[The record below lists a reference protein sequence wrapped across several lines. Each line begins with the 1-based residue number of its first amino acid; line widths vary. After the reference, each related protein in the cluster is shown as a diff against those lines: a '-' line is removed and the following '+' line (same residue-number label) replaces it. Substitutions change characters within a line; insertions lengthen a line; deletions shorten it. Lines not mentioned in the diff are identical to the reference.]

1 MSSVARRVAV
11 SGALV
16 VVLALA
22 TVGVATGGV
31 LHAREIRAL
40 DRMLLAAA
48 HERARPEGPGQWE
61 VEDGESPVEAWI
73 VGPGDPRVP
82 PDDARYAIDEEVL
95 VFTHAGD
102 LRLLLLPVEH
112 EYDEDD
118 EVDLLVAAAAPR
130 ITLAESVGP
139 FVVIYGALATTASVL
154 SAMALWI
161 VVRLAFRPLARAR
174 QEAERVVALGQGQR
188 LTDDAPVEIRGLLRA
203 VNRLLDRLDAAHGA
217 QQRFTAEAA
226 HELRTPV
233 STMLGELDVALRRPR
248 SAEEYRAVLAST
260 REEVDRLR
268 AIVQA
273 LTALTRIDAG
283 QAEAH
288 RDLVRAAEL
297 AGRALATERPTLEGA
312 GCEVRLVVED
322 DPELEVHTSLVEI
335 ALGNLLRNAARHAPG
350 GPVTLRV
357 RADADRAV
365 FEVDDA
371 GPGVPF
377 TEREAVFDRFARA
390 GISRRHD
397 RQGLG
402 LGLPLARE
410 VARRHGG
417 DCVLEEAPGGGARA
431 RLWVA
436 RGRTLP
442 HATRAPPRAPHG
454 RAG

>member
-1 MSSVARRVAV
+1 MSSVARRVAA

-16 VVLALA
+16 VVLALT

-40 DRMLLAAA
+40 DRTLLAAA

-61 VEDGESPVEAWI
+61 VEDVESPVEAWI
-73 VGPGDPRVP
+73 VGRDDPRVP
-82 PDDARYAIDEEVL
+82 PEEARHALEEEELVL
-95 VFTHAGD
+95 TNAGA

-118 EVDLLVAAAAPR
+118 DVDLLVAAAAPR

-139 FVVIYGALATTASVL
+139 FVVIYGVLATAASVV
-154 SAMALWI
+154 SGAALWF

-174 QEAERVVALGQGQR
+174 LEAERVVALGQGQR
-188 LTDDAPVEIRGLLRA
+188 LTEDAPVEIHGLLLA
-203 VNRLLDRLDAAHGA
+203 VNRLLDRLDAAHTA

-268 AIVQA
+268 AIVQG

-288 RDLVRAAEL
+288 RDLVRAAEV
-297 AGRALATERPTLEGA
+297 AGRALAAERPELDGA
-312 GCEVRLVVED
+312 GCDVRLVVED
-322 DPELEVHTSLVEI
+322 DPELEVHTALVEI

-357 RADADRAV
+357 RAEAGCAV
-365 FEVDDA
+365 FEVDDT

-377 TEREAVFDRFARA
+377 AEREAAFDRFARA
-390 GISRRHD
+390 GTSRRRD

-417 DCVLEEAPGGGARA
+417 DCVLGDAPGGGARA
-431 RLWVA
+431 SLWLA
-436 RGRTLP
+436 REPDGSSRMLSRRTS
-442 HATRAPPRAPHG
+442 
-454 RAG
+454 